1 MKLSAQDESV
11 ISQVWG
17 KDLSLVEIWKS
28 YQRTHLQETVP
39 WHQAI
44 DEYLEHLASNKHFRG
59 LRQLHALGA
68 QGNGKVHGHSPTGVR
83 AHYPKSAVDF
93 APF

>member
-11 ISQVWG
+11 ISQVWE

-44 DEYLEHLASNKHFRG
+44 DEYLEHLASNKHSRG

-68 QGNGKVHGHSPTGVR
+68 QGNGKVHGNSLAGLC

-93 APF
+93 EPF

>member
-11 ISQVWG
+11 ISQVWE

-28 YQRTHLQETVP
+28 YQRTHLHETVP

-44 DEYLEHLASNKHFRG
+44 DEYLEHLASNKHSTG

-68 QGNGKVHGHSPTGVR
+68 LQAQSGCHHRCPGLSCSVR
-83 AHYPKSAVDF
+83 LCHLCSR
-93 APF
+93 